1 MAKSNVVSMPFL
13 PLRDMVVFP
22 HMVVPLFIGR
32 PTSLA
37 AIKQAL
43 AGDKQIFLLS
53 QQMEEVEE
61 PALEDLYDVGVV
73 ATILQTIELPDGTI
87 KVLLEGVERAKIS
100 DLVLES
106 GCYQASIKL
115 IKVPNMRSS
124 VRLDQLK
131 QHVITQFEAYVKANK
146 RLPLELVSSVAPL
159 TQPGQLADA
168 IAAHLHTTVE
178 LRQGILET
186 VAVDKRLQKLLDVL
200 MLELELS
207 QVDKKIQGRIKD
219 QTDKTQLQYYLNE
232 KMKAIQE
239 ELGEIDESASLSEIQ
254 SLERDIENAQMSE
267 EAHKKA
273 MDELEKLKM
282 MPAMSAEATV
292 ARNYLESLI
301 KFPWQK
307 RNELNKDISNASE
320 VLDNDHYG
328 LEKVK
333 ERILEYLAVQSR
345 VDQLNGPI
353 MCLVGP
359 PGVGKTS
366 LGQSIANATG
376 RTFVRISLGG
386 VRDEAEIRGHRRT
399 YIGAMPGK
407 IIQKMTKCGVKNP
420 LFMLDE
426 IDKMAMD
433 FRGDP
438 ASALLEVLDPEQNN
452 TFSDHFL
459 EVDCDLSDVMFIAT
473 ANSMDIPYALLDRME
488 IIHLSGY
495 TETEKLNIANR
506 YLIPRQL
513 KKNGLK
519 KTEISLTDAVI
530 QKIIRNYTREAGVR
544 GLERQIAKICRKVVK
559 QLLMQKRVKSK
570 KITVKNMEGY
580 LGVERYRWGV
590 VGKKNRVGQVNG
602 LAWTEVGGELL
613 SIETE
618 VLPGKDG
625 QLIRTGNLGEVM
637 LESIQ
642 AAMTVVRSRAQSLHI
657 DPETFHKN
665 DFHIHVPEGATPKDG
680 PSAGIGM
687 CTALVSSLTQIPVR
701 SNVAMTGEITLRGE
715 VFAIGGLKEKLLAA
729 LGCGIKEVIIPK
741 ENAREL
747 KEIPKEVTDHMV
759 IHPVQWVD
767 EVLEIAL
774 ARSPSSPSAKL
785 RPAKKKVAS
794 RRSSAGDARGH

>member
-1 MAKSNVVSMPFL
+1 MAKSNRLCMPFL

-43 AGDKQIFLLS
+43 AGDKQIYLVAQRS
-53 QQMEEVEE
+53 EEVDK
-61 PALEDLYDVGVV
+61 PGLDDLYEMGVV

-87 KVLLEGVERAKIS
+87 KVLLEGVERATIE
-100 DLVLES
+100 DLLFVEDH
-106 GCYQASIKL
+106 YRASIAP
-115 IKVPNMRSS
+115 IKVPKPRS
-124 VRLDQLK
+124 VKRLDQIK
-131 QHVITQFEAYVKANK
+131 QHVMTQFEAYVKSNR
-146 RLPLELVSSVAPL
+146 RLPIELVSSIAPMS
-159 TQPGQLADA
+159 QPGQLADA
-168 IAAHLHTTVE
+168 ISAHLHTTVE
-178 LRQGILET
+178 LRQSILDK
-186 VAVDKRLQKLLDVL
+186 VPVDERLQTLLEVL

-239 ELGEIDESASLSEIQ
+239 ELGEIDESASVSEIQ
-254 SLERDIENAQMSE
+254 ALERDIEKAQMSE
-267 EAHKKA
+267 EAHDKA

-282 MPAMSAEATV
+282 MPGMSAEATV

-307 RNELNKDISNASE
+307 FSELNKDIATASK
-320 VLDNDHYG
+320 VLEDDHYG

-345 VDQLNGPI
+345 VDRLNGPI

-473 ANSMDIPYALLDRME
+473 ANSLDIPYALLDRME
-488 IIHLSGY
+488 IINLAGY

-513 KKNGLK
+513 EKNGLK
-519 KTEISLTDAVI
+519 KNEISFTDTVI
-530 QKIIRNYTREAGVR
+530 KKMIRCYTREAGVR
-544 GLERQIAKICRKVVK
+544 GLERQIAKVCRKVVK

-570 KITVKNMEGY
+570 KITVKNLEEY
-580 LGVERYRWGV
+580 LGVERYRWDV

-687 CTALVSSLTQIPVR
+687 CTALVSALTQIPVR

-729 LGCGIKEVIIPK
+729 LGCGMKEVIIPK
-741 ENAREL
+741 ENEREL
-747 KEIPKEVTDHMV
+747 KEIPKEVTDHLV

-774 ARSPSSPSAKL
+774 VRSPSSLNPKQSAP
-785 RPAKKKVAS
+785 RKKVSS